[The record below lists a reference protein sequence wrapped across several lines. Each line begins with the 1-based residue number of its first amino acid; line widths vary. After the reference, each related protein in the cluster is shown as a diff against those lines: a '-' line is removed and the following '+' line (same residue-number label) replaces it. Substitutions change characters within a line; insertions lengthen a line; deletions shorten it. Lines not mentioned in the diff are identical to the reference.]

1 MSDLEKERLK
11 ENQPE
16 KAVLEKLQDVPIKGL
31 KSVFLGVKS
40 PQIVRGISK
49 SRYISHHDRWDNLQ
63 MYCKL
68 GQVYLS

>member
-40 PQIVRGISK
+40 PQIVRGISN
-49 SRYISHHDRWDNLQ
+49 YIF
-63 MYCKL
+63 YC
-68 GQVYLS
+68 GFYEYD

>member
-31 KSVFLGVKS
+31 KNVFLGVKS
-40 PQIVRGISK
+40 HQIVRGISK
-49 SRYISHHDRWDNLQ
+49 PRYISHP
-63 MYCKL
+63 YI
-68 GQVYLS
+68 